1 MSYSIAKKDK
11 VYIFFGLIAITALQ
25 IGLSYVPLMP
35 GGNLIAALL
44 LGMGETILV
53 GLFFMGLKEE
63 KRLIRVTALFP
74 FVLFC
79 IMNGAVI
86 LDVLFF
92 LKK

>member
-1 MSYSIAKKDK
+1 MSSTITNKTF
-11 VYIFFGLIAITALQ
+11 IFSLLLVITAAQ
-25 IGLSYVPLMP
+25 IGLSYVSLAP
-35 GGNLIAALL
+35 GYNLIVALL
-44 LGMGETILV
+44 LGMSETMLV
-53 GLFFMGLKEE
+53 AIFFMGLKNE

-92 LKK
+92 RNK